1 MISMGLTIILYRNGC
16 VALHCISRPKKSELY
31 VAHEAVTADIQQFS
45 YNVLKRATNNFSN
58 KMLLGE
64 GGFSQVY
71 KGMLPNDEHPTSSR
85 PGLVAIKKLK
95 EDVKEGG
102 EASFASEV
110 RIISS
115 IRHRNLLRLRGWC
128 YEKGKALLVYEYA
141 ENGSLE
147 KLLYAKDKFERETV
161 DLTSERRW
169 KILVGVATALEYLH
183 EGLGGC
189 VIHRDVKAANVLL
202 SKDWEPML
210 GDFGLARLVSHEKIW
225 ATTTAAGTMGYM
237 APELVYTGRATEKA
251 DVYSFGILALEIACG
266 RRVLD
271 YNLGPEEMNL
281 LDWVWT
287 LHMNDNLMDSVDPGM
302 LQCDAHGIHDEFE
315 KVMMMWRGVIH
326 VALNCCHPDAEC
338 RPTMRDV
345 RHILIEHH
353 LLPLPM
359 SRPDRPILNHGPTH
373 TLESIS
379 NAPTW
384 NSNSSSFSTS
394 L

>member
-1 MISMGLTIILYRNGC
+1 M
-16 VALHCISRPKKSELY
+16 
-31 VAHEAVTADIQQFS
+31 
-45 YNVLKRATNNFSN
+45 
-58 KMLLGE
+58 
-64 GGFSQVY
+64 
-71 KGMLPNDEHPTSSR
+71 
-85 PGLVAIKKLK
+85 AIKKLK
-95 EDVKEGG
+95 ENVKEGG

-141 ENGSLE
+141 DNGSLE
-147 KLLYAKDKFERETV
+147 KLLYAKDKIEGEAV
-161 DLTSERRW
+161 VLTSERRW

-183 EGLGGC
+183 EGLEGC

-210 GDFGLARLVSHEKIW
+210 GDFGLAKLVSHEKIW

-251 DVYSFGILALEIACG
+251 DVYSFGILALEVACG

-271 YNLGPEEMNL
+271 FNLGPEEMNL

-302 LQCDAHGIHDEFE
+302 LQFDAHGIHDEFE

-326 VALNCCHPDAEC
+326 VALNCCHPEAEC
-338 RPTMRDV
+338 RPSMRDV
-345 RHILIEHH
+345 RHILIDGH
-353 LLPLPM
+353 LLPLPI
-359 SRPDRPILNHGPTH
+359 SRPDRPISNHGPPH
-373 TLESIS
+373 TLESTS
-379 NAPTW
+379 NTPTW
-384 NSNSSSFSTS
+384 NSKSSDFSIT